1 VVGHLIERVNMV
13 GLHDKVL
20 VCLVEPLEVAPLHI
34 QGELLVL
41 IYGPVTHL
49 VHLVEL
55 ALENDELTPLLRLPV
70 NHASFKFLK
79 SVYDF
84 EEVTVVEEEAE
95 VLSFSLLDYCLNG
108 EKQCVLI
115 EVGLEVCG
123 SVRL

>member
-1 VVGHLIERVNMV
+1 MV
-13 GLHDKVL
+13 GLHDEVL
-20 VCLVEPLEVAPLHI
+20 IGLVEPLEVAALHI
-34 QGELLVL
+34 QGELLML

-70 NHASFKFLK
+70 NHASLKFLK

-84 EEVTVVEEEAE
+84 EEVTVVEEEAK
-95 VLSFSLLDYCLNG
+95 VLSFSLLDYCLNR

-115 EVGLEVCG
+115 EIGLEICG
-123 SVRL
+123 GVRL

>member
-1 VVGHLIERVNMV
+1 MVGHLIERVNMV
-13 GLHDKVL
+13 GLHDEVL
-20 VCLVEPLEVAPLHI
+20 VCLVEPLEVAALHI
-34 QGELLVL
+34 QGELLMP

-70 NHASFKFLK
+70 NHASLKFLK

-84 EEVTVVEEEAE
+84 EEVTVVEEEAK

-115 EVGLEVCG
+115 EIGLEVCG
-123 SVRL
+123 GVRL